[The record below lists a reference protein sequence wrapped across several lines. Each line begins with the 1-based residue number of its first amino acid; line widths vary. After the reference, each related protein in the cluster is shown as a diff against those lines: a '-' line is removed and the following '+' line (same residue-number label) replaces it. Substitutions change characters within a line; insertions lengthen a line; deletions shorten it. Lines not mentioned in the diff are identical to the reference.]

1 MASSPTDRLRSEV
14 ERRRKRTDRRDLRRF
29 GIAVVVFS
37 AACLVLGL
45 KYSEDIA
52 LQLQT
57 TPTTK
62 NGWLFLGWLVGG
74 PPYALSVLLWFERR
88 RFSRTGRTVWTLVLS
103 FWIGLSFYILPA
115 RIIGPDE
122 HFGTAALVGFP
133 LSFGW
138 VWGIFSA
145 GLMAAVIGIGV
156 LVLSLSV
163 EPRRARDL
171 LTRPVTRTLIERLWL
186 VALLVALGIALYGG
200 EGKGIFNNGI

>member
-1 MASSPTDRLRSEV
+1 MGRS
-14 ERRRKRTDRRDLRRF
+14 RTDRSDLKRF
-29 GIAVVVFS
+29 GIAVAVFS
-37 AACLVLGL
+37 IVWLVLGL
-45 KYSEDIA
+45 RYSEDIA
-52 LQLQT
+52 LQLQN

-62 NGWLFLGWLVGG
+62 NGWLFIGWLVGG

-88 RFSRTGRTVWTLVLS
+88 RFSAQSRLVWSILLAC
-103 FWIGLSFYILPA
+103 WIGMSFYILPA

-138 VWGIFSA
+138 VWGIFGT
-145 GLMAAVIGIGV
+145 GLMAAIVGIGV

-163 EPRRARDL
+163 EPKRARELIAHPVVRVL
-171 LTRPVTRTLIERLWL
+171 LERLWL
-186 VALLVALGIALYGG
+186 VTLVVSLGIALYGG

>member
-1 MASSPTDRLRSEV
+1 MAKS
-14 ERRRKRTDRRDLRRF
+14 RTDRSDLTRF

-37 AACLVLGL
+37 VAWLVLGL
-45 KYSEDIA
+45 KYCEDIA
-52 LQLQT
+52 LQLQD

-74 PPYALSVLLWFERR
+74 PPYALSVLLWFERS
-88 RFSRTGRTVWTLVLS
+88 RFNRGARMIWSIVLA

-145 GLMAAVIGIGV
+145 GLMAAVAGIGV

-163 EPRRARDL
+163 DPKRAREL
-171 LTRPVTRTLIERLWL
+171 IKLPVTRTILERIWL
-186 VALLVALGIALYGG
+186 VALVVALGIALYGG

>member
-1 MASSPTDRLRSEV
+1 MGRRS
-14 ERRRKRTDRRDLRRF
+14 RTDRSDLKRF
-29 GIAVVVFS
+29 GIAVAVFS
-37 AACLVLGL
+37 AIWLVLGL
-45 KYSEDIA
+45 RFSEDIA
-52 LQLQT
+52 LQLQN

-62 NGWLFLGWLVGG
+62 NGWLFIGWLVGG

-88 RFSRTGRTVWTLVLS
+88 RFSKQTRTFWSVLLAC
-103 FWIGLSFYILPA
+103 WIGMSLYILPA

-138 VWGIFSA
+138 VWGIFGT
-145 GLMAAVIGIGV
+145 GLVAAIVGIGV

-163 EPRRARDL
+163 DPKRARELIGSPTTRVL
-171 LTRPVTRTLIERLWL
+171 LERLWL
-186 VALLVALGIALYGG
+186 VTLVVSLGISLYGG